1 MLRIQ
6 HRSAIIVVTANK
18 SNDTSMTNIPAK
30 HKYSEIF
37 YSFQGEGN
45 YTGKSTAWIR
55 FFLCNMSCDGF
66 GQTDPTDPSTYQLPY
81 QTVDISSIKRVE
93 DLPVFEFGCDSS
105 YTWSKKY
112 AHLAKDHSALE
123 ITQRI
128 ADTMKH
134 PSNPEGLF
142 RHPVSLQ
149 ENHMAFTGGEPM
161 LKKSQLAIADIMWQ
175 FYDNNNTPRNITV
188 ETNGTQKLT
197 PKLIETI
204 EWHATSSEF
213 RGMVDDSRGDT
224 EWFWSCSPKLFST
237 SGEKAKKALK
247 PDVVAQYADVSNHGQ
262 LKYVITGTD
271 QSWDEVEQA
280 TADFRAAGVDWP
292 VYIMPVGAT
301 LEEQSESWIAKC
313 AVEAMKRGYY
323 FSGRLHC
330 YVFGNKI
337 GT

>member
-1 MLRIQ
+1 MNN
-6 HRSAIIVVTANK
+6 VVVK
-18 SNDTSMTNIPAK
+18 K

-37 YSFQGEGN
+37 YSFQGEGA
-45 YTGKSTAWIR
+45 YTGRPTAWIR
-55 FFLCNMSCDGF
+55 FFMCNLQCDGF
-66 GQTDPTDPSTYQLPY
+66 GQKDPTNPDTYVLPY

-112 AHLAKDHSALE
+112 GHLASDHTAPE
-123 ITQRI
+123 IVERI
-128 ADTMKH
+128 SRAFAH
-134 PSNPEGLF
+134 PTNPDGLF
-142 RHPVSLQ
+142 LHPVSGQ

-161 LKKSQLAIADIMWQ
+161 LKKSQAAIVDIMRT
-175 FYDNNNTPRNITV
+175 FYNARNTPRNITV

-197 PKLIETI
+197 DELIDVI
-204 EWHATSSEF
+204 EWHGASSEF
-213 RGMVDDSRGDT
+213 GGMVDDARGDS

-237 SGEKAKKALK
+237 SGEKSKKALK
-247 PDVVAQYADVSNHGQ
+247 PEVVGQYADVSNHGQ

-271 QSWDEVEQA
+271 QSWDEVEAA
-280 TADFRAAGVDWP
+280 TENFRKEGVDWP

-301 LEEQSESWIAKC
+301 LEEQSEEWIATV